1 MSMHNSVLIGKQVMF
16 KGCKFE
22 GGHPV
27 VYGQLFI
34 VLLLSL
40 HNI

>member
-1 MSMHNSVLIGKQVMF
+1 MQIFLF
-16 KGCKFE
+16 F
-22 GGHPV
+22 GGSHPV

-34 VLLLSL
+34 VVVPSL